1 LTPDN
6 PNRRVTRFWP
16 FPNLFYGWA
25 IVWSGLIVSIAQA
38 PVYGPVVSIFM
49 KPIADETGW
58 SRAEIS
64 LGFTIGSI
72 VGTFGG
78 APVGMILDR
87 VGSRGLVTVAGLVIS
102 GSLVALAT
110 MTETWQLWLFMGAG
124 RGIAM
129 SGVQMGTMVAVTNW
143 FVIKRGRAAA
153 IPSFGVRAG
162 QAIVPLAILPIIVT
176 YGWREAYWALSLG
189 ALLFVAVPAWIFLR
203 RRPEDHGL
211 FPDGITPEPPSP
223 SRQAAQVASE
233 VRWTLREATHT
244 RAFWLL
250 IIVTATG
257 MFGQTA
263 ANLHVV
269 ANFQDQGM
277 TVALS
282 ITIPAIFAGV
292 SAVSTFA
299 WGYAIERLQARP
311 ALAVVAVLNTIGM
324 AILVN
329 GASSYP
335 VAVVYA
341 IIAGLAGG
349 GFLVAQRVIWADYYG
364 RFSVGTIRGFASLFI
379 GFVGPIGPLLAGVM
393 YDQSGTY
400 TVAFTIAGLLFA
412 IGFIAMLFAPRP
424 IKPQQT

>member
-1 LTPDN
+1 
-6 PNRRVTRFWP
+6 
-16 FPNLFYGWA
+16 
-25 IVWSGLIVSIAQA
+25 
-38 PVYGPVVSIFM
+38 
-49 KPIADETGW
+49 
-58 SRAEIS
+58 
-64 LGFTIGSI
+64 
-72 VGTFGG
+72 
-78 APVGMILDR
+78 
-87 VGSRGLVTVAGLVIS
+87 
-102 GSLVALAT
+102 
-110 MTETWQLWLFMGAG
+110 MTETWHLWLFMGAG

-143 FVIKRGRAAA
+143 FVVKRGRAAA

-162 QAIVPLAILPIIVT
+162 QAIVPLAILPIIVG
-176 YGWREAYWALSLG
+176 YGWREAYWALSVS
-189 ALLFVAVPAWIFLR
+189 ALLLIAVPAWVFLR

-211 FPDGITPEPPSP
+211 HPDGIAPEPASDDAPRA
-223 SRQAAQVASE
+223 SRVVDE

-250 IIVTATG
+250 ITVTATG

-269 ANFQDQGM
+269 ANFQDKGM

-311 ALAVVAVLNTIGM
+311 ALAAVAVLNTLGM
-324 AILVN
+324 VILVY

-341 IIAGLAGG
+341 AVAGLAGG

-379 GFVGPIGPLLAGVM
+379 GLVGPIGPLLAGIL
-393 YDQSGTY
+393 YDRSGTY
-400 TVAFTIAGLLFA
+400 SLAFTIAGVLFA
-412 IGFIAMLFAPRP
+412 IGFFAMLFAPRP
-424 IKPQQT
+424 VKRT